1 MTTLQFGKINTIK
14 VLRESVLVILLYN
27 ALGAF
32 GKVQLQSKE
41 SIWITTVQGQQ

>member
-1 MTTLQFGKINTIK
+1 MTTLQFGKINSIK
-14 VLRESVLVILLYN
+14 VLRESVLGILLYN
-27 ALGAF
+27 ALGAC

>member
-1 MTTLQFGKINTIK
+1 MTTLQFGKINSIK
-14 VLRESVLVILLYN
+14 VLRESVSVILLYN

-32 GKVQLQSKE
+32 GKMQLQSEE